1 MPAVLVLLL
10 AGTWLLS
17 GALVTGTDPLIVAVG
32 RTAVCC
38 LVLTAVA
45 GATAEGRADLRRAA
59 ARRGTVWLLGLLG
72 FAGYA
77 AGTLLAIPRI
87 GTSLTNLVVALM
99 PCASVAV
106 GALFFGERSGTR
118 KAAGAVLACA
128 AAVGYAA
135 LGADAGDADGVGL
148 LLVAAATVAFAGYG
162 FLYRQRLSGLPPLAV
177 LPVLLA
183 AATCLLLPMALPA
196 LISHPRPP
204 PRSAERSCSAPP
216 CTHPPT
222 SYSTGS
228 SCCADRSSRP
238 PCSWPFPSP
247 CDWVTGRSAP
257 HPPPPWRN
265 CCFSPCAAGASPSS
279 PSSRPPGSPPPSD
292 RGSAAGRTGSALRL
306 WSGRRRTDH
315 QCARVGVRPGAS
327 RPSAT

>member
-10 AGTWLLS
+10 SGTWLLS

-38 LVLTAVA
+38 LVLTAAAASSVS
-45 GATAEGRADLRRAA
+45 GRADLRRAA
-59 ARRGTVWLLGLLG
+59 ARPGTVWLLGLLG

-106 GALFFGERSGTR
+106 GAVFFGARSGPR
-118 KAAGAVLACA
+118 KAAGAALACA

-135 LGADAGDADGVGL
+135 LGADAGDLDAVGL
-148 LLVAAATVAFAGYG
+148 LLVAAATVAFAVYG
-162 FLYRQRLSGLPPLAV
+162 FLYRDRLSGLPPLAV

-196 LISHPRPP
+196 LI
-204 PRSAERSCSAPP
+204 A
-216 CTHPPT
+216 HPPALAA
-222 SYSTGS
+222 TGGIVVLGAVVYAPAYLVQHRLILLRGPVFTAAVQLAVPFTVRLGDWALDTAPAPS
-228 SCCADRSSRP
+228 LTELLLLAVCCAGIALVTVQTSRSVEP
-238 PCSWPFPSP
+238 
-247 CDWVTGRSAP
+247 V
-257 HPPPPWRN
+257 
-265 CCFSPCAAGASPSS
+265 
-279 PSSRPPGSPPPSD
+279 PSD
-292 RGSAAGRTGSALRL
+292 R
-306 WSGRRRTDH
+306 
-315 QCARVGVRPGAS
+315 
-327 RPSAT
+327 

>member
-162 FLYRQRLSGLPPLAV
+162 FLYRQRLSGLPP
-177 LPVLLA
+177 
-183 AATCLLLPMALPA
+183 
-196 LISHPRPP
+196 
-204 PRSAERSCSAPP
+204 
-216 CTHPPT
+216 
-222 SYSTGS
+222 
-228 SCCADRSSRP
+228 
-238 PCSWPFPSP
+238 SP
-247 CDWVTGRSAP
+247 CCPYCS
-257 HPPPPWRN
+257 PPPPVCCSRWR
-265 CCFSPCAAGASPSS
+265 CP
-279 PSSRPPGSPPPSD
+279 R
-292 RGSAAGRTGSALRL
+292 
-306 WSGRRRTDH
+306 
-315 QCARVGVRPGAS
+315 
-327 RPSAT
+327 